1 MHFIN
6 YVIQPNKKKYNIILE
21 ELIGVLR
28 DGVWPPPNHSR
39 TPPGGF
45 WFLVAAALSYCKNPS
60 EKYAYSV
67 YMCWYRNKVKI
78 DKALGM

>member
-6 YVIQPNKKKYNIILE
+6 YVIQPNKKYNIILE

-28 DGVWPPPNHSR
+28 EGVWPPPNHSR
-39 TPPGGF
+39 IPPGGF
-45 WFLVAAALSYCKNPS
+45 WFLVAAALSNCKNPS
-60 EKYAYSV
+60 EKYVYSV
-67 YMCWYRNKVKI
+67 YMCWYRNKLKI

>member
-6 YVIQPNKKKYNIILE
+6 YVIQPNKKYNIILE

-60 EKYAYSV
+60 EKYVYSGADAV
-67 YMCWYRNKVKI
+67 SDGGGGGFNMNN
-78 DKALGM
+78 